1 MVVLTILK
9 NMKVNGKDDIP
20 YIMENIIPYIMEN
33 KWKKYTFETTNQY
46 IYISYQSCTHSIRVP
61 SFGVLPSQHALSGN
75 KVKAHKR
82 RRTIGERISCGFPVS
97 MDGLKGISGK
107 FLTSNIVSCKLFV
120 EQSPAWSEMVQP
132 ILARATNRLWYGWT
146 MTSVAFNK
154 PKKTLEEY
162 PGSYFH
168 RNMGISLAT

>member
-1 MVVLTILK
+1 MTSHILWK
-9 NMKVNGKDDIP
+9 ILSHILWKINENNTHLKPPTNI
-20 YIMENIIPYIMEN
+20 YIYI
-33 KWKKYTFETTNQY
+33 Y

>member
-1 MVVLTILK
+1 MKNTHLK
-9 NMKVNGKDDIP
+9 P
-20 YIMENIIPYIMEN
+20 PTNI
-33 KWKKYTFETTNQY
+33 Y